1 MQKILKNFF
10 SVPSIRL
17 NSFVLIEI
25 VALLIVSLGGLFYF
39 TREALVE
46 EAKMD
51 AEQRLEGTV
60 QRVDNVL
67 LAIEQATG
75 NIYRALLE
83 DLDNPDHMIN
93 YCYRIAECNENI
105 KLCAIAFEPNYYPD
119 KELFFNFVYREK
131 QNSSELTISDDSNSS
146 SPYTQQYWYRK
157 TMETG
162 HPSWLDPGAN
172 DNPNLDPIINY
183 CLPITNQN
191 AECIGVI
198 AVGLY
203 LNLLSQIVLETKPSL
218 NSYNVLLSDDGS
230 YLIHPNREKLR
241 GQTVFD
247 NQEILESPTALA
259 AAKAMV
265 QGETGDVSFEMN
277 DYNWHLFYKP
287 FMLTSMPG
295 RYMKSLNWS
304 IAMVYPYDDIFGEY
318 NHLVYHVLGIV
329 LAALLVFF
337 LLCKRAINK
346 QVKPLVYLTESA
358 ERIAD
363 GRYDESFPHV
373 NRDDEVGAFYHHFQL
388 MHNALVAD
396 ISKQEEQEAIL
407 RQHHE
412 NLEKRYQQIQDDEQ
426 VKANFLHDVSYSMIT
441 PAESIDSSAKT
452 LCDHYEDITLAE
464 ANKIKDNIQ
473 QQGEMIIE
481 LLDQKFNVSSN
492 KARKENNHG

>member
-1 MQKILKNFF
+1 MKNFF
-10 SVPSIRL
+10 KLPSIKL
-17 NSFVLIEI
+17 YTFVMVVI
-25 VALLIVSLGGLFYF
+25 VALLIVSLGVLFYF
-39 TREALVE
+39 TRKVLVE
-46 EAKMD
+46 EVKMD

-75 NIYRALLE
+75 NVYRALLE
-83 DLDNPDHMIN
+83 DLDHPDHMIN
-93 YCYRIAECNENI
+93 YCRRIVECNENI

-131 QNSSELTISDDSNSS
+131 QNSSELTISDDPNSS
-146 SPYTQQYWYRK
+146 TPYTQQYWYRK

-162 HPSWLDPGAN
+162 HPSWLDPGEN
-172 DNPNLDPIINY
+172 DNPNLEPIIHY

-191 AECIGVI
+191 SECVGVI
-198 AVGLY
+198 TVGLY
-203 LNLLSQIVLETKPSL
+203 LNLLSQIVLEANPSA

-287 FMLTSMPG
+287 FVLTSMPG

-304 IAMVYPYDDIFGEY
+304 IAMVYPYEDIFGEY

-329 LAALLVFF
+329 LVALLVFF
-337 LLCKRAINK
+337 LLCKRTINK
-346 QVKPLVYLTESA
+346 QIKPLVYLTESA

-363 GRYDESFPHV
+363 GHYDESFPNV
-373 NRDDEVGAFYHHFQL
+373 NRDDEVGVFYHHFQL
-388 MHNALVAD
+388 MHKALVDD
-396 ISKQEEQEAIL
+396 ITKQEEQEVTMSK
-407 RQHHE
+407 HHE
-412 NLEKRYQQIQDDEQ
+412 ALEKRYQQIHDDEQ
-426 VKANFLHDVSYSMIT
+426 VKARFLHNVTNNMIA
-441 PAESIDSSAKT
+441 PAQSIDDSAKA
-452 LCDHYEDITLAE
+452 LCDHYGDITLTE
-464 ANKIKDNIQ
+464 ANKIKANIHQ
-473 QQGEMIIE
+473 QSETIIE
-481 LLDQKFNVSSN
+481 LLGHYFNVSSN
-492 KARKENNHG
+492 KAGKENNHG